1 MLALTRCLNPMTTA
15 PPVRKGVIL
24 AAGHGTRLLPATK
37 VVPKE
42 VLPLVDKPIIHY
54 VVQEAIDSGI
64 EQIIMV
70 TSAGKRAV
78 EDYFDRHPTLE
89 RALSE
94 KGDVDRLEE
103 IVGITKMADIVFVRQ
118 KEQRGIG
125 HAVLTA
131 RAAIGDE
138 PFVLYFPD
146 DIIVSDIPVTRQLI
160 EVYERHQGCV
170 LAVQQVPHEDIVH
183 YGSIDSEPLEERV
196 YRVRHIVEKPE
207 PSAAPSDLGT
217 VGRYVLTPDIFPAL
231 RETKPG
237 IGGEIQLTDGLAILL
252 QSHPL
257 FACQFTGRRYDT
269 GRPLGLL
276 QASIE
281 IALHRSD
288 IGPDLRRYLQT
299 LDLGEG

>member
-1 MLALTRCLNPMTTA
+1 MTTA
-15 PPVRKGVIL
+15 PPIRKGVIL

-89 RALSE
+89 RALSD

-138 PFVLYFPD
+138 PFLLMLGDHLYRSTSD
-146 DIIVSDIPVTRQLI
+146 VSCARQL
-160 EVYERHQGCV
+160 
-170 LAVQQVPHEDIVH
+170 
-183 YGSIDSEPLEERV
+183 
-196 YRVRHIVEKPE
+196 VEAYQR
-207 PSAAPSDLGT
+207 SGT
-217 VGRYVLTPDIFPAL
+217 SVVG
-231 RETKPG
+231 
-237 IGGEIQLTDGLAILL
+237 
-252 QSHPL
+252 
-257 FACQFTGRRYDT
+257 
-269 GRPLGLL
+269 
-276 QASIE
+276 
-281 IALHRSD
+281 
-288 IGPDLRRYLQT
+288 LRRT
-299 LDLGEG
+299 P